1 MLAQKRAVG
10 DGESFHG
17 RVAAI
22 VENIVQ
28 ISNMYLDRCTVQF
41 PQS

>member
-1 MLAQKRAVG
+1 MRKYNQFDSVILK
-10 DGESFHG
+10 DG